1 MSSKG
6 RQHITSEIW
15 KTDND
20 LKLRLLSN
28 GLINETWVAENL
40 HSAEKVL
47 LQKINTSVFPE
58 PTQIVNNHLIIW
70 DQWEKRKSELNF
82 HIAKPLPFS
91 SGEFTLTDDNMN
103 VWRLQE
109 YFNTVK
115 CFEKCNSV
123 EQVFQTARSFGQF
136 DEFLWEIPASKI
148 KPTIQQFHD
157 LEFRFKQLL
166 SALQVGKNDRLTK
179 AKKIIESLLAREA
192 YIDQF
197 KDIVSTPTRFP
208 IRLFHHDAKISNLLF
223 NEQSEELHSIIDL
236 DTVMPGYFFSDLG
249 DMIRSMAATV
259 NENETDTNNIHI
271 DSLNYKAITE
281 GYLESVKDKLNSSE
295 LEWIHLSGVWI
306 IYMQSLRFLT
316 DYILDDIYYK
326 ITYPEQNYDRAD
338 NQLIL
343 LKSLEK
349 MLVDQYAIEKVMT

>member
-1 MSSKG
+1 MNTKIPHLIIGELWKSSD
-6 RQHITSEIW
+6 EIQ
-15 KTDND
+15 
-20 LKLRLLSN
+20 LRSLSN

-58 PTQIVNNHLIIW
+58 PTQVVNNHFIIW
-70 DQWEKRKSELNF
+70 KQWEKRKSELNF

-91 SGEFTLTDDNMN
+91 SGEFTLTDDKKN

-109 YFNTVK
+109 YFNAVK

-123 EQVFQTARSFGQF
+123 EQIFQTARSFGQF
-136 DEFLWEIPASKI
+136 NKFLWQIPASKI
-148 KPTIQQFHD
+148 EPTIQQFHD
-157 LEFRFKQLL
+157 LEFRFKQFL
-166 SALQVGKNDRLTK
+166 SALQVGKEDRLK
-179 AKKIIESLLAREA
+179 RAKRIIENLLSREK
-192 YIDQF
+192 YIQQF
-197 KDIVSTPTRFP
+197 KSIVNNATHFP

-223 NEQSEELHSIIDL
+223 NERNVELHSIIDL

-249 DMIRSMAATV
+249 DMIRSMSATV

-271 DSLNYKAITE
+271 DSHNYNAITE
-281 GYLESVKDKLNSSE
+281 GYLESVKNELNSFE
-295 LEWIHLSGVWI
+295 IEWIHLSGVWI

-316 DYILDDIYYK
+316 DYLLNDIYYK
-326 ITYPEQNYDRAD
+326 ITYPEQNYDRAN
-338 NQLIL
+338 NQLTL

-349 MLVDQYAIEKVMT
+349 MLVDQYAIKKVIT

>member
-1 MSSKG
+1 MNTKIPHLIISDLWKSSD
-6 RQHITSEIW
+6 EIQ
-15 KTDND
+15 
-20 LKLRLLSN
+20 LRSLSN

-47 LQKINTSVFPE
+47 IQKINTSVFPE
-58 PTQIVNNHLIIW
+58 PTQIVNNHFIIW

-91 SGEFTLTDDNMN
+91 SGELTLTDDNMN
-103 VWRLQE
+103 VWRTQE
-109 YFNTVK
+109 YFNAVK

-123 EQVFQTARSFGQF
+123 EQIFQTARSFGHF

-157 LEFRFKQLL
+157 LEFRFKKLL
-166 SALQVGKNDRLTK
+166 SALQVGKNERLTK

-223 NEQSEELHSIIDL
+223 NEQSEKLHSIIDL

-249 DMIRSMAATV
+249 DMIRSMSATV

-271 DSLNYKAITE
+271 DSHNYNAITE
-281 GYLESVKDKLNSSE
+281 GYLESVKNELNSFE
-295 LEWIHLSGVWI
+295 IEWIHLSGVWI

-316 DYILDDIYYK
+316 DYLLNDIYYK
-326 ITYPEQNYDRAD
+326 ITYPEQNYDRAN
-338 NQLIL
+338 NQLTL
-343 LKSLEK
+343 LESLEK
-349 MLVDQYAIEKVMT
+349 MLVDQYAIKKVIT

>member
-1 MSSKG
+1 MNTKIPHLIIGDLWKSSD
-6 RQHITSEIW
+6 EIQ
-15 KTDND
+15 
-20 LKLRLLSN
+20 LRSLSN

-40 HSAEKVL
+40 HSSEKIL

-58 PTQIVNNHLIIW
+58 PTQVVSNHFVIW
-70 DQWEKRKSELNF
+70 DHWEKRKSELNF

-91 SGEFTLTDDNMN
+91 SGDFTVTDNKN
-103 VWRLQE
+103 IWRLQE
-109 YFNTVK
+109 YFNAVK

-123 EQVFQTARSFGQF
+123 EQIFQTARSFGHF

-166 SALQVGKNDRLTK
+166 SALQVGKDDRLTK
-179 AKKIIESLLAREA
+179 ARKIIESLLAREA

-197 KDIVSTPTRFP
+197 KNIVSTPTRFP

-223 NEQSEELHSIIDL
+223 KEQSEKLHSIIDL

-316 DYILDDIYYK
+316 DYLLDDIYYK